1 MDPLGAMIGSAL
13 FRGLPMVA
21 CQKFASIANPRQLNK
36 GDYLFRLGEPA
47 NTLFIIRS
55 GTVHLTMPLTMRAG
69 EREVVVQEAG
79 IGETL
84 AWSALIEPY
93 RFTMSARGGSDVD
106 LLAFATRDMQATF
119 AANPDAGLQ
128 VMTNLATVVAQRLQV
143 MHAICTRDLQRAVQE
158 TFG

>member
-1 MDPLGAMIGSAL
+1 MGPLDAIIGSTL
-13 FRGLPMVA
+13 FRGLPAAA
-21 CQKFASIANPRQLNK
+21 CQPFVSIACPRRLNK

-55 GTVHLTMPLTMRAG
+55 GTVHLTMPLTVRAN
-69 EREVVVQEAG
+69 EREIVVQEAG

-84 AWSALIEPY
+84 AWSALIEPC
-93 RFTMSARGGSDVD
+93 RFTMSARGGSDID
-106 LLAFATRDMQATF
+106 LLAFATRDMRAAF

-128 VMTNLATVVAQRLQV
+128 VMTNLATVIAQRLQV